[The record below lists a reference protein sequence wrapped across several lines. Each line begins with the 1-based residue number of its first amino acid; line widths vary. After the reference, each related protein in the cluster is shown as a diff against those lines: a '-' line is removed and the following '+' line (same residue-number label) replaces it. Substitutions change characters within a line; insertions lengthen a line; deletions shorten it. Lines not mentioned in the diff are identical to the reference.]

1 MTHEPTVFVV
11 DDDPAIREALQAL
24 FEATQINFE
33 MFSSGEAFL
42 DAFDPD
48 RTGCLLLDLRMPGM
62 DGLEVQKRLIERS
75 ASLPV
80 IMLTAFGDVPTVV
93 TSLKSGALD
102 FLQKPFDTSH
112 LLRQI
117 RKAIAQDARN
127 REQRKRQTQ
136 LDGLLATLTPRERE
150 VLELMVEGVPTK
162 TMAQQLGTSADTVR
176 NQRSSVLKKMN
187 VDSTVELARMVTL
200 LRSEEPSLEQHA

>member
-11 DDDPAIREALQAL
+11 DDDPAIREALEAL
-24 FEATQINFE
+24 FEATEINFE

-42 DAFDPD
+42 DAFDAD
-48 RTGCLLLDLRMPGM
+48 RPGCLLLDLRMPGM

-93 TSLKSGALD
+93 ASMKSGALD
-102 FLQKPFDTSH
+102 FLQKPFDTSQ

-117 RKAIAQDARN
+117 RLAIDQDARN
-127 REQRKRQTQ
+127 RGQRKRQTQ
-136 LDGLLATLTPRERE
+136 LDGLLETLTSRERE
-150 VLELMVEGVPTK
+150 VLELMVEGVSTK
-162 TMAQQLGTSADTVR
+162 SMAQQLGTSTDTVR
-176 NQRSSVLKKMN
+176 NQRSSVLKKMEA
-187 VDSTVELARMVTL
+187 DSTIELARMVTL
-200 LRSEEPSLEQHA
+200 LRPKEPSLQQSG